1 MSNNTSSSTAPVAN
15 TARLRSLRE
24 FVRGH
29 WSTLTPIAALV
40 VMLIGFSLMSPQFL
54 TLGNAVNILF
64 DSSVLLVLA
73 LASTLIILMGSID
86 LSVGSTLALS
96 AFAGALLARST
107 DNYWVL
113 LILPLVGLVCG
124 LLNGLGVAFLRLPS
138 FLVTLGTYFI
148 YNGLANY
155 FSDGQ
160 PVTLRSLAPL
170 TWFSGKVGGFPVIAI
185 WAIAALIV
193 VALVTRYTRGGRYLY
208 AIGGNEKTATLVG
221 APVRRV
227 KVGAFAAAGTL
238 AGLAALMQV
247 AKLQSA
253 SPDMGESYMLPA
265 IAAVVMGGT
274 PLTGGVGGPLR
285 SLIGVLVI
293 AILSNGMVLG
303 AVNPHLQDVVQGL
316 VVIAAVAVTID
327 RRRKEVVK

>member
-1 MSNNTSSSTAPVAN
+1 MADSSLSTVAPTRRTDVLLHA
-15 TARLRSLRE
+15 ARRN
-24 FVRGH
+24 
-29 WSTLTPIAALV
+29 WTTLAPIGALV
-40 VMLIGFSLMSPQFL
+40 VMVIGFSAMSPQFL
-54 TLGNAVNILF
+54 TTGNALNILL

-86 LSVGSTLALS
+86 LSVGSTLALC
-96 AFAGALLARST
+96 AFTGALLARST

-113 LILPLVGLVCG
+113 LIVPLVGLACG
-124 LLNGLGVAFLRLPS
+124 LLNGMGVALLGLPS
-138 FLVTLGTYFI
+138 FLVTLGSYFV
-148 YNGLANY
+148 YNGLANF
-155 FSDGQ
+155 FSGGQ
-160 PVTLRSLAPL
+160 PVTLRGAAPL
-170 TWFSGKVGGFPVIAI
+170 TWFSGRVAGFPVIAL
-185 WAIAALIV
+185 WAVAALV
-193 VALVTRYTRGGRYLY
+193 LVSLATRYTRGGRYIY
-208 AIGGNEKTATLVG
+208 AIGGNEKTATLAG

-227 KVGAFAAAGTL
+227 KIAAFAASGLL
-238 AGLAALMQV
+238 AGVAALMQV

-253 SPDMGESYMLPA
+253 SPNMGEPYMLPA

-316 VVIAAVAVTID
+316 VVVAAVAVTIN
-327 RRRKEVVK
+327 RRRADVVK

>member
-1 MSNNTSSSTAPVAN
+1 MV
-15 TARLRSLRE
+15 
-24 FVRGH
+24 
-29 WSTLTPIAALV
+29 
-40 VMLIGFSLMSPQFL
+40 IGFSFMSPQFL
-54 TLGNAVNILF
+54 TIENAVNILF

-113 LILPLVGLVCG
+113 LLMPVVGLVCG

-138 FLVTLGTYFI
+138 FLVTLGSYFV

-155 FSDGQ
+155 FSNGQ
-160 PVTLRSLAPL
+160 PVTLRKFAPL
-170 TWFSGKVGGFPVIAI
+170 TWFSGKIGGFPVIAI

-193 VALVTRYTRGGRYLY
+193 VALLVRYTRGGRYLY

-227 KVGAFAAAGTL
+227 KVWAFAAAGLL

-253 SPDMGESYMLPA
+253 SPDMGEAYMLPA

-274 PLTGGVGGPLR
+274 PLTGGLGGPLR

-316 VVIAAVAVTID
+316 VVVAAVAVTID

>member
-1 MSNNTSSSTAPVAN
+1 VTNNTTATVPA
-15 TARLRSLRE
+15 TASAVSQAQSL
-24 FVRGH
+24 VRRH
-29 WSTLTPIAALV
+29 WTTLTPIAALV
-40 VMLIGFSLMSPQFL
+40 VMVIGFSFMSPQFL
-54 TLGNAVNILF
+54 TIENAVNILF

-113 LILPLVGLVCG
+113 LLMPVVGLVCG

-138 FLVTLGTYFI
+138 FLVTLGSYFV

-155 FSDGQ
+155 FSNGQ
-160 PVTLRSLAPL
+160 PVTLRKFAPL
-170 TWFSGKVGGFPVIAI
+170 TWFSGKIGGFPVIAI

-193 VALVTRYTRGGRYLY
+193 VALLVRYTRGGRYLY

-227 KVGAFAAAGTL
+227 KVWAFAAAGLL

-253 SPDMGESYMLPA
+253 SPDMGEAYMLPA

-274 PLTGGVGGPLR
+274 PLTGGLGGPLR

-316 VVIAAVAVTID
+316 VVVAAVAVTID